1 MLRKNMEKPVNS
13 FSPPP
18 HREASSLPSSS
29 SSLRTLREWAVKERD
44 YWDERNAD
52 RFWQM
57 SRVVHQIDAA
67 LLSPVEGY
75 DQQVRDLTAERDMA
89 LTIANEYYAVMQE
102 QAAELRALRRAK
114 E

>member
-1 MLRKNMEKPVNS
+1 MSESDP
-13 FSPPP
+13 
-18 HREASSLPSSS
+18 S

-67 LLSPVEGY
+67 LLSPVEGRC
-75 DQQVRDLTAERDMA
+75 DCHCGHAQGRHQLTNIGLYTECSDCGCD
-89 LTIANEYYAVMQE
+89 EF
-102 QAAELRALRRAK
+102 K
-114 E
+114 KGG